1 MAVKKTTASTTAN
14 EAIKPVEAAVSASKD
29 VVESVVKAGS
39 EAAAKGYE
47 QAVAMTKEQVERT
60 SSAVFQGYD
69 EIATLG
75 KDNIDAYVQSG
86 NIVAKG
92 FEDLSKA
99 WMSFAQSSLDA
110 QVAVSKQLLGV
121 KTFREAVDMQTSFT
135 KSSFDTAMAESA
147 KLTELSVKVANE
159 AMTPIQDRV
168 NVMTD
173 KLMKPVAA

>member
-1 MAVKKTTASTTAN
+1 MAVKKTTASTTAK
-14 EAIKPVEAAVSASKD
+14 EATKSAEAAVSASKE

-47 QAVAMTKEQVERT
+47 QAVAMTKDQVERT

-69 EIATLG
+69 EIASLG
-75 KDNIDAYVQSG
+75 KDNIDACVESG

-99 WMSFAQSSLDA
+99 WMSFAQSSMDA
-110 QVAVSKQLLGV
+110 QVAISKQLLGV
-121 KTFREAVDMQTSFT
+121 KSFREAVDMQTSFT
-135 KSSFDTAMAESA
+135 KTSFDTAMAESA

-168 NVMTD
+168 NVVTD

>member
-1 MAVKKTTASTTAN
+1 MAVKKTTASSTAK
-14 EAIKPVEAAVSASKD
+14 EATKSAEAAMSAGKE

-75 KDNIDAYVQSG
+75 KDNIDACVESS

-99 WMSFAQSSLDA
+99 WMSFAQSSMDA
-110 QVAVSKQLLGV
+110 QVAVSKELLGV
-121 KTFREAVDMQTSFT
+121 KTFREAVDMQTSYT
-135 KSSFDTAMAESA
+135 KKSFDKVMAESA

-159 AMTPIQDRV
+159 ALSPIQDRV

-173 KLMKPVAA
+173 KLLKPVAA